1 MSRLDHVVVL
11 LVGIVTDRDG
21 KDIDCGRKPTEVM
34 AVEKNAMCKCE
45 ASAWLLGE
53 NGEDG

>member
-1 MSRLDHVVVL
+1 L
-11 LVGIVTDRDG
+11 
-21 KDIDCGRKPTEVM
+21 
-34 AVEKNAMCKCE
+34 AVETNATCKCE